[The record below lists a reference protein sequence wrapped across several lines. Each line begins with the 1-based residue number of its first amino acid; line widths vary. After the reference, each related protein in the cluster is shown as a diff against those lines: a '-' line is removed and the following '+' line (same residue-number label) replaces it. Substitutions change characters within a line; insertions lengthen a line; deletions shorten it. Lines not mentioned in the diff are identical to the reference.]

1 MAEKF
6 TVIERAYNGGGGVI
20 GYRDNLVD
28 AIALGGKSKSMR
40 NFAYYIIF
48 VESEKSKYS
57 HIAAFCGDEEEY
69 KKNNKG
75 VSFQEKEKW
84 IKEWENEDKKNK
96 IGCYA

>member
-28 AIALGGKSKSMR
+28 AIALGDKSKSMY
-40 NFAYYIIF
+40 NFAYYI
-48 VESEKSKYS
+48 VYRESTETNYN

-69 KKNNKG
+69 KRNNDG
-75 VSFQEKEKW
+75 FSFQEKEKW
-84 IKEWENEDKKNK
+84 ATGWEKEDKENK

>member
-1 MAEKF
+1 MAETF
-6 TVIERAYNGGGGVI
+6 TVIERAYKGGGGVI

-28 AIALGGKSKSMR
+28 ALALGDKSKNMS

-48 VESEKSKYS
+48 FESEKKNYS

-75 VSFQEKEKW
+75 ISFQKKEKW
-84 IKEWENEDKKNK
+84 AKEWENEDKKSGR
-96 IGCYA
+96 GCYA